1 MKTSEKNKIKHV
13 IMQSKRIECLD
24 LNKSIL
30 KLIKLKIS
38 LNITAKETHLIKKIY
53 ISVIIHNQK

>member
-1 MKTSEKNKIKHV
+1 MKTSERNKIKHV

-24 LNKSIL
+24 LSKSIL

-38 LNITAKETHLIKKIY
+38 LNITAKETHLIKKIS